1 MHSFGVMFTNI
12 THLYGVTLKHTQ
24 HHKQQKDV
32 LKSGD
37 SVKMFLIGRGKN
49 KLEGHS
55 QGPTGAKMQQLH
67 TKEQHY
73 TSPTKCRIV

>member
-12 THLYGVTLKHTQ
+12 YIYIYIHLYGVTLKHTQ

-37 SVKMFLIGRGKN
+37 SVKMFLIGRGKKQARRTFPRTN
-49 KLEGHS
+49 GS
-55 QGPTGAKMQQLH
+55 
-67 TKEQHY
+67 
-73 TSPTKCRIV
+73 